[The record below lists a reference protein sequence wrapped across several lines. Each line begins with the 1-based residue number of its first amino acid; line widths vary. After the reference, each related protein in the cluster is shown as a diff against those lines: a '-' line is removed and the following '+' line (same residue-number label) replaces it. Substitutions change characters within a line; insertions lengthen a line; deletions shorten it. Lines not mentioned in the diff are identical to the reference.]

1 MFVIHTSKALLES
14 LYPRFLCMQVIAK
27 TQLQRVKLLIWVELI
42 DNYVDTNIPSN
53 IKWSRGYY
61 VQLTYDLY
69 FKKKNGFIYKNLNIE
84 RIQRFKVKYVHMTY
98 RPKYDFSQ
106 YKASLTYSF

>member
-61 VQLTYDLY
+61 VQLTYNLY
-69 FKKKNGFIYKNLNIE
+69 LKKNWIYLQK
-84 RIQRFKVKYVHMTY
+84 
-98 RPKYDFSQ
+98 PKH
-106 YKASLTYSF
+106 